1 LAIAD
6 GFLLCL
12 VHRVLDLINLWKAVN
27 TLTIYERLD
36 DATRKALGA
45 KPVHR
50 HSVRSKE
57 NLSERDIKELT
68 GVNRDTYKRSKGRVK
83 RK

>member
-1 LAIAD
+1 M
-6 GFLLCL
+6 
-12 VHRVLDLINLWKAVN
+12 
-27 TLTIYERLD
+27 TIYERLD

-50 HSVRSKE
+50 QPIKRKEQLSKHE
-57 NLSERDIKELT
+57 WLEIMGT
-68 GVNRDTYKRSKGRVK
+68 NRDTYKRSNGSVK

>member
-1 LAIAD
+1 M
-6 GFLLCL
+6 
-12 VHRVLDLINLWKAVN
+12 N

-45 KPVHR
+45 KEPVHR
-50 HSVRSKE
+50 PVKKDERKY
-57 NLSERDIKELT
+57 SERELKELMNT
-68 GVNRDTYKRSKGRVK
+68 NIQTYKRVNGRVR

>member
-1 LAIAD
+1 M
-6 GFLLCL
+6 
-12 VHRVLDLINLWKAVN
+12 
-27 TLTIYERLD
+27 TIYERLD

-57 NLSERDIKELT
+57 NLSERDIKELM
-68 GVNRDTYKRSKGRVK
+68 GVNRDTYKRSNGRVK